1 MRISDWSSDVCSS
14 DLEAHPAF
22 GKQALAVNDAVM
34 AQKLPELRI
43 IARGRVHD
51 RAADH
56 RALGIEL
63 GGQAGHAER
72 FDPAAGAEV
81 AHRIAPRIGA
91 RRRGQRLGEDV
102 GQDDAEWTTVAWGK
116 SG

>member
-1 MRISDWSSDVCSS
+1 MFFLMIRPPPRSTRTDTLLPYTTRFRAIGRAAVGPECGRRAARAGAVEPDVAAIAGVVRRRGQH
-14 DLEAHPAF
+14 EAHPAF

-56 RALGIEL
+56 RD
-63 GGQAGHAER
+63 R
-72 FDPAAGAEV
+72 KST
-81 AHRIAPRIGA
+81 
-91 RRRGQRLGEDV
+91 RLN
-102 GQDDAEWTTVAWGK
+102 
-116 SG
+116 SSH